1 MREALYIKIN
11 KIVIYNLI
19 LNGKKEKEKPK
30 QIWQWAGPKLTPP
43 SVLEKS
49 KFQKADIP
57 TARFAN
63 PYKFPASI
71 FDQPNPK

>member
-19 LNGKKEKEKPK
+19 LNEKKKTQSKFGS
-30 QIWQWAGPKLTPP
+30 GPKLTPP
-43 SVLEKS
+43 SVPEKS

-57 TARFAN
+57 TAPFC
-63 PYKFPASI
+63 
-71 FDQPNPK
+71 QPV